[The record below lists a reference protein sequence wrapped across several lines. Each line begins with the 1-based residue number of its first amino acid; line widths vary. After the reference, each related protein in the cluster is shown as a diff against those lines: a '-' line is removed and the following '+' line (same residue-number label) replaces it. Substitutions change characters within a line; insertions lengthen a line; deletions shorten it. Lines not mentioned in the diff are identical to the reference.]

1 MSDIQ
6 KLHKV
11 IETLEE
17 QSSKVVEFNGILSA
31 VNLAKEEVQEAKAE
45 FERFAKDCS
54 SIFFKNFSKIQEYN
68 EKLTS
73 LETRILTIENI
84 QEKTLNKL
92 NSLSFSTPEQLNEI
106 EKQIN
111 ERLDTKAILLQSTIE
126 NYSESQIKSIKN
138 LRKFLTFC
146 FIAIIA
152 LLAASIAQPY
162 LA

>member
-111 ERLDTKAILLQSTIE
+111 ERLDTKAILLQSIIE